1 MTDTLAF
8 LGFWGHATV
17 GFFYAALAIWVFQQ
31 YGRGNRQ
38 RMFLITALA
47 VTAGWGLTVFV
58 VGPMDYMS
66 SVAETV
72 RNLGWLGFLYALH
85 RSSEGIEQPRTTTM
99 TYFALMFVLI
109 LQPVMDYAALA
120 VAAYGGT
127 GGAIAALAQ
136 SAQLLRMIFA
146 IGAVVL
152 VHNLYSGSAP
162 EARWGVRLPMAALAA
177 MWMYDL
183 NLYTIAYLTET
194 HAIELI
200 AMRGPVMAMLAPVF
214 IMASQRNSN
223 WGIKLSRS
231 VTFRSVSLVAIG
243 IYLFAMVLLTTALNF
258 VGGAYI
264 KLAQI
269 TLIFGMSSAALI
281 YLPSGKFRAW
291 LNVIIAKNFFQHR
304 YDYRSEWMR
313 FADTIGFPSADAAPF
328 HERVVKSVADIFECP
343 AGILL
348 TRDDNDRLVMQA
360 RWNWPTADV
369 PTFAGNSHTIP
380 FFESTGHIVLMDA
393 VRDATDERCDPRAV
407 PQWLFDEARAWAVV
421 PLVHFGKLT
430 AIAILARPPIIRD
443 LDWEDLDMMRVVG
456 RQLASYLAEAT
467 SHQALAENR
476 QFEQFNRRFAFV
488 MHDIKNLV
496 SQLSILSRNAEKHAS
511 NPEFQVDMVET
522 LKSSVDKMNDL
533 LKRLSQHSQTRNAHI
548 EPLDVEKTVLTVTH
562 GKRLI
567 YPIETDLMPGM
578 LVNADAGRIE
588 TILNHL
594 VQNAIEATNDG
605 SPVRISASRQGSEIA
620 IRVSDN
626 GCGMTEAFVANQ
638 LFKPFESTKEN
649 GFGIGAYEARA
660 LAQSIG
666 GNLRVDS
673 RVGKGT
679 RMTLLLPAASESNL
693 DNQPVYGPDG
703 GPDYGDADMDKA
715 A

>member
-1 MTDTLAF
+1 MNETFAF
-8 LGFWGHATV
+8 FGFWGHATV
-17 GFFYAALAIWVFQQ
+17 GFLYASLAIWTFHQ
-31 YGRGNRQ
+31 YGLGNRQ
-38 RMFLITALA
+38 RNMLIAALVA
-47 VTAGWGLTVFV
+47 TAGWGITIFLD
-58 VGPMDYMS
+58 GPTGFAAMS
-66 SVAETV
+66 AETL

-85 RSSEGIEQPRTTTM
+85 RSVEGIEQPRTTTM
-99 TYFALMFVLI
+99 MYAVLMMVLV
-109 LQPVMDYAALA
+109 LQPIMDFAAMSVGMNYGA
-120 VAAYGGT
+120 EAAM
-127 GGAIAALAQ
+127 ALAQ

-162 EARWGVRLPMAALAA
+162 EARWGVSLPMAALAA

-183 NLYTIAYLTET
+183 NLYTIAYLTESR
-194 HAIELI
+194 AVELI
-200 AMRGPVMAMLAPVF
+200 ATRGPGMALLAPVF
-214 IMASQRNSN
+214 VMASRRNSN

-243 IYLFAMVLLTTALNF
+243 IYLLAMLLLTTALQF
-258 VGGAYI
+258 VGGSYI
-264 KLAQI
+264 WLAQI
-269 TLIFGMSSAALI
+269 TLILGMSFAALM

-291 LNVIIAKNFFQHR
+291 LNVVIAKNFFQHR

-313 FADTIGFPSADAAPF
+313 FADTIGFPTVDAAPF
-328 HERVVKSVADIFECP
+328 HERVIKSLADIFESP
-343 AGILL
+343 AGMLL
-348 TRDDNDRLVMQA
+348 TRDDEDRLVMQA

-369 PTFAGNSHTIP
+369 PTFAGNSQTVP
-380 FFESTGHIVLMDA
+380 FFESTGHILLMEA
-393 VRDATDERCDPRAV
+393 ARAGTDERCDPRAI
-407 PQWLFDEARAWAVV
+407 PQWLFDEGRAWAVV

-430 AIAILARPPIIRD
+430 AIAVLARPPIKRE
-443 LDWEDLDMMRVVG
+443 LDWEDLDMLRVVG

-467 SHQALAENR
+467 SQQALAENR

-496 SQLSILSRNAEKHAS
+496 SQLSILARNAEKHAS
-511 NPEFQVDMVET
+511 NPDFQKDMVET

-533 LKRLSQHSQTRNAHI
+533 LKRLSQHSQTRNAQI
-548 EPLDVEKTVLTVTH
+548 EPLDVEKTIVQVIH

-567 YPIETDLMPGM
+567 YPIETDLAPGM

-594 VQNAIEATNDG
+594 VQNAIEATEDG
-605 SPVRISASRQGSEIA
+605 SPVRISASRQGNEIA

-626 GCGMTEAFVANQ
+626 GCGMTETFVANQ
-638 LFKPFESTKEN
+638 LFKPFESTKEG

-679 RMTLLLPAASESNL
+679 RMTLLLPSVSETEIKASGDLDQNL
-693 DNQPVYGPDG
+693 DE
-703 GPDYGDADMDKA
+703 A